1 MQTAIRLPYPHVGT
15 AYHPRSQTYDG
26 HQPGN
31 GRERK
36 KKAPAARK
44 RNGFLTGRILP
55 VISDTIR
62 PPFYETGIDL
72 STGED
77 FDYLYRSAVRYAGL
91 LGSEL
96 PYRKPRRCK
105 HYRPEIA
112 RLYRAL
118 DSILADQVNLESC
131 NGKLSFC
138 VYRHLNWPDDTLLWL
153 PVDFTERL
161 PRQLKR
167 ITLEFIRRFVAHHR
181 MQKVTDSMYYEM
193 TEDFALNDTGLGKK
207 EQAELRRLEAS
218 YKEGGKAYRALA
230 RMYGN
235 PFCTRLEEKL
245 GAYKTGTE
253 DEEELLGLIRE
264 GLELI
269 GEGVPCIMDYEY
281 DWAMEESPDFFP
293 ITMRDQVALAYSI
306 NDRVAKEMECYLN
319 SSLQESYALTPVST
333 LLLTPDTRT
342 LLQEDNYPERFA
354 DSPTGSAALPIT
366 SHITFNDIQYERTDK
381 KPKENHGAQG
391 GADCLSGRK
400 QGMARERLLLPGTPS
415 DRRER
420 EDACRHSRHL

>member
-1 MQTAIRLPYPHVGT
+1 MQTAIRLPYPYVGT

-31 GRERK
+31 GREGK

-118 DSILADQVNLESC
+118 DSILTDQVNLESC

-138 VYRHLNWPDDTLLWL
+138 VYRYLNWPDDTLLWL

-230 RMYGN
+230 RIYGN
-235 PFCTRLEEKL
+235 PFCSRLEEKL
-245 GAYKTGTE
+245 EAYKTDTE
-253 DEEELLGLIRE
+253 DEEELLDLIRE

-269 GEGVPCIMDYEY
+269 GEGIPCIMDYEY

-333 LLLTPDTRT
+333 LLLTPETRT

-354 DSPTGSAALPIT
+354 DW
-366 SHITFNDIQYERTDK
+366 F
-381 KPKENHGAQG
+381 
-391 GADCLSGRK
+391 
-400 QGMARERLLLPGTPS
+400 
-415 DRRER
+415 
-420 EDACRHSRHL
+420 CRFTYHVTHHFQ

>member
-15 AYHPRSQTYDG
+15 AYHPRSQTYDRY
-26 HQPGN
+26 QPGN
-31 GRERK
+31 GREGK
-36 KKAPAARK
+36 KKAPAAWK
-44 RNGFLTGRILP
+44 RNGFLTGRIFP

-77 FDYLYRSAVRYAGL
+77 FDYLYRFAVRYVGL

-96 PYRKPRRCK
+96 PYQKPRRCK
-105 HYRPEIA
+105 YYRPEIA
-112 RLYRAL
+112 KLYRVL

-153 PVDFTERL
+153 PVDFTDRL

-167 ITLEFIRRFVAHHR
+167 ITLEFIRRFVSHHR

-207 EQAELRRLEAS
+207 EQVELRKLEAS

-235 PFCTRLEEKL
+235 PFCIRLEEKL
-245 GAYKTGTE
+245 GAYKTDKE
-253 DEEELLGLIRE
+253 DEKELLDLIRE

-269 GEGVPCIMDYEY
+269 EEGVPCIMDYEY

-306 NDRVAKEMECYLN
+306 NDRVAKGMECYLN

-333 LLLTPDTRT
+333 LLLTPETET

-354 DSPTGSAALPIT
+354 GWFCRFTY
-366 SHITFNDIQYERTDK
+366 HITHHFQ
-381 KPKENHGAQG
+381 
-391 GADCLSGRK
+391 
-400 QGMARERLLLPGTPS
+400 
-415 DRRER
+415 
-420 EDACRHSRHL
+420 

>member
-118 DSILADQVNLESC
+118 DSILADQVNLEFRK
-131 NGKLSFC
+131 GKLSFC
-138 VYRHLNWPDDTLLWL
+138 VFRFHDWPDDTLLWM

-161 PRQLKR
+161 PRSLKR
-167 ITLEFIRRFVAHHR
+167 ITLEFIRCFVSHHR
-181 MQKVTDSMYYEM
+181 IPKITDSMYYEM
-193 TEDFALNDTGLGKK
+193 TEDFALNDPYLGKK
-207 EQAELRRLEAS
+207 ERAELKRLEAS
-218 YKEGGKAYRALA
+218 YKEGGKAFRALA
-230 RMYGN
+230 RMYEA
-235 PFCTRLEEKL
+235 PFCSRLEEKL
-245 GAYKTGTE
+245 EAYKTGNE
-253 DEEELLGLIRE
+253 AEGVLLALIRE

-354 DSPTGSAALPIT
+354 DWFCRFTY
-366 SHITFNDIQYERTDK
+366 HITHHFQ
-381 KPKENHGAQG
+381 
-391 GADCLSGRK
+391 
-400 QGMARERLLLPGTPS
+400 
-415 DRRER
+415 
-420 EDACRHSRHL
+420 

>member
-1 MQTAIRLPYPHVGT
+1 MQTAVRFPYPHVGT
-15 AYHPRSQTYDG
+15 ACHPRGQTDDR

-31 GRERK
+31 GREGE

-55 VISDTIR
+55 VISETIR
-62 PPFYETGIDL
+62 PPFYEEGIDL
-72 STGED
+72 STEED

-91 LGSEL
+91 SGTEL
-96 PYRKPRRCK
+96 PYQKPRRCK
-105 HYRPEIA
+105 HYRSEIA
-112 RLYRAL
+112 RLYGAL
-118 DSILADQVNLESC
+118 DSILEDRVNLEAC

-138 VYRHLNWPDDTLLWL
+138 VYRFLNWPDDTLLWL
-153 PVDFTERL
+153 PIDFTKRL

-167 ITLEFIRRFVAHHR
+167 ITLEFIRRFVSHHK

-207 EQAELRRLEAS
+207 ELTELRRLEAS
-218 YKEGGKAYRALA
+218 YKKGGKVYRALE

-245 GAYKTGTE
+245 EAYETGNE
-253 DEEELLGLIRE
+253 GEKELLVLIRE

-269 GEGVPCIMDYEY
+269 GEGTPCIMDYEY

-293 ITMRDQVALAYSI
+293 ITMRDQVALAYST
-306 NDRVAKEMECYLN
+306 NDRVAKEMVCYIN

-354 DSPTGSAALPIT
+354 DWFCRFTY
-366 SHITFNDIQYERTDK
+366 HITHHFQ
-381 KPKENHGAQG
+381 
-391 GADCLSGRK
+391 
-400 QGMARERLLLPGTPS
+400 
-415 DRRER
+415 
-420 EDACRHSRHL
+420 